1 MSKKKVYSNPKGIV
15 PNSGSWYTDQLDFD
29 YPLSVGPLVDAT
41 GVTYSTPSYGV
52 FDIDM
57 PIHPEYARV
66 LSPSINVGDLV
77 ETHSG
82 EVGIVVS
89 VEQPRGHFL
98 HIKEANNNYY
108 TVMIADAE
116 KKYVGYSLKKMKK

>member
-1 MSKKKVYSNPKGIV
+1 MSKKKYSTPLDII
-15 PNSGSWYTDQLDFD
+15 PNSGSWYVDQMDAD
-29 YPLSVGPLVDAT
+29 YPLSAGPLTASS
-41 GVTYSTPSYGV
+41 GITYSTPSYGI

-57 PIHPEYARV
+57 PIHPEYAKV

-89 VEQPRGHFL
+89 VEKPKGFFL
-98 HIKEANNNYY
+98 QIKEANNNYY
-108 TVMIADAE
+108 TVLIGETE